1 MRRASINFT
10 ACGMLIALAGCGT
23 VDSGQT
29 LFPDV
34 LRAKAPA
41 PPAPDP
47 APDVGALLHTNLS
60 AVFVPSSFPTNVSF
74 SPPKPLFAE
83 WTTCVR
89 ATVNGATGRV
99 IGSQTYLVNIL
110 HGQISRRERV
120 DATHWCADERYQ
132 SL

>member
-1 MRRASINFT
+1 MRGALYLFS
-10 ACGMLIALAGCGT
+10 AAGIAMVLAGCGT

-29 LFPDV
+29 LFPEV

-47 APDVGALLHTNLS
+47 APDVRALLQSNLS
-60 AVFVPSSFPTNVSF
+60 AVFLASTFPTNVGYSA
-74 SPPKPLFAE
+74 PKPLFAE
-83 WTTCVR
+83 WTTCIR

-99 IGSQTYLVNIL
+99 IGQQTYLVNIL
-110 HGQISRRERV
+110 HSEVSRRERV
-120 DATHWCADERYQ
+120 DANHWCACERYQ

>member
-1 MRRASINFT
+1 MRGASNHFAAI
-10 ACGMLIALAGCGT
+10 GLSMALAGCGT

-29 LFPDV
+29 LVPEV

-47 APDVGALLHTNLS
+47 APDVKGLLQSNLS
-60 AVFVPSSFPTNVSF
+60 AVFVASAFPTNVSF

-99 IGSQTYLVNIL
+99 IGQQIYLVNIL
-110 HGQISRRERV
+110 HGQVSRRERV
-120 DATHWCADERYQ
+120 DASHWCTTERYQ